1 MYAKALLNHLL
12 PFVVELNF
20 QSVERT
26 FNVPLIDLL
35 IKFKTGHI

>member
-1 MYAKALLNHLL
+1 MYAKGLFRHLL
-12 PFVVELNF
+12 PFIVALNF
-20 QSVERT
+20 QRVERT